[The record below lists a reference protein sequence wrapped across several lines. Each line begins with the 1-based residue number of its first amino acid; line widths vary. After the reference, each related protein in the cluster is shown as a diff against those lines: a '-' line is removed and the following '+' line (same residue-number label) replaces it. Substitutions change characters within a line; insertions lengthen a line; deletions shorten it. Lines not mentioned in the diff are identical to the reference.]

1 MKQSSRLPGILIA
14 GMLVSNCSAYT
25 ARVEAKNPTQVTVAK
40 SHSQSASMAT
50 AQPQVEV
57 PSQAAP
63 TFRLFGLPFH
73 LWGPCWPARSR
84 RRRRTRARH
93 EWQLTPPCPV
103 ATKSRRPSDRGA
115 PGRGVDPPRLA
126 SSRRKPV
133 MSKAAAKSPQ
143 SPPFSN

>member
-14 GMLVSNCSAYT
+14 GMLVSNCSAYS

-73 LWGPCWPARSR
+73 LWAPI
-84 RRRRTRARH
+84 
-93 EWQLTPPCPV
+93 E
-103 ATKSRRPSDRGA
+103 RPYEPSAYRDLAGQPEAGDGA
-115 PGRGVDPPRLA
+115 VLVQGMNG
-126 SSRRKPV
+126 S
-133 MSKAAAKSPQ
+133 
-143 SPPFSN
+143 